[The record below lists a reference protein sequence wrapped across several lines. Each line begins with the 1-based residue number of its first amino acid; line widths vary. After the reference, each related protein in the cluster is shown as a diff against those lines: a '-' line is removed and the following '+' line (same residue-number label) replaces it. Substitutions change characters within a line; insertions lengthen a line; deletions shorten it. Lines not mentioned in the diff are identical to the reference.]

1 MIVITGGAGFIGS
14 AIVYAL
20 NKRGEKEILIVDD
33 IDHREKETNLTLLK
47 YSEFKQKDDFLENI
61 RNLDFKSIDA
71 IIHMGACSST
81 TETDERFLKKN
92 NYGYTRHL
100 ATYALE
106 KNIRFIY
113 ASSAATYGNGEMG
126 YSDEESRLRTLQPLN
141 PYGKSKHEFDLWAE
155 EQKVFDR
162 IVGLKYF
169 NVFGPNEYHKG
180 DMQSMVRKGFLQ
192 ARKTKKIRLFKS
204 YRKEYKNGDQ
214 ERDFLYIKDAIKMT
228 LFFLDHLDVSGIFN
242 IGAGQARNWNDLAK
256 AIFLS
261 MSQETNIEYIDMPET
276 IRSQYQYY
284 TCAEIKKI
292 RDFGYTAPI
301 DSLEVSIFDYVKN
314 YLIPGKR
321 FGN

>member
-1 MIVITGGAGFIGS
+1 
-14 AIVYAL
+14 
-20 NKRGEKEILIVDD
+20 
-33 IDHREKETNLTLLK
+33 
-47 YSEFKQKDDFLENI
+47 
-61 RNLDFKSIDA
+61 
-71 IIHMGACSST
+71 
-81 TETDERFLKKN
+81 
-92 NYGYTRHL
+92 
-100 ATYALE
+100 
-106 KNIRFIY
+106 
-113 ASSAATYGNGEMG
+113 
-126 YSDEESRLRTLQPLN
+126 
-141 PYGKSKHEFDLWAE
+141 
-155 EQKVFDR
+155 
-162 IVGLKYF
+162 
-169 NVFGPNEYHKG
+169 
-180 DMQSMVRKGFLQ
+180 MVRKGFLQ